1 MKFPEQNGPTR
12 IAILDFGT
20 NTFNLLI
27 TDVSNENKL
36 HVLLTAKEAVK
47 LGEGGITKK
56 IITPEAFERGLKAI
70 DRHLE
75 RVKEYNV
82 IKVYAFA
89 TSAIRDASNGKD
101 FIHAVKE
108 KFDIH
113 VLIIEGEREAEMIYR
128 GVRLSLPFDEKP
140 VLILD
145 IGGGS
150 NEFIIAN
157 KKGIF
162 WKHSFNLG
170 MARLL
175 ETFHP
180 SNPISPAE
188 IEKLKTYLK
197 TELKELFAA
206 VAEYKPAVL
215 IGASGSFETIAA
227 MLQHRFPGKY
237 RKDNNPAREILFDD
251 FIQMHEVLLKST
263 IEERR
268 LMQGMEPVRVE
279 MIVLASIFIR
289 ITLEE
294 CKIKK
299 ILQSD
304 YALKEGVIAEILNL

>member
-1 MKFPEQNGPTR
+1 MYPQNAESTR

-27 TDVSNENKL
+27 TEVSAENKL
-36 HVLLTAKEAVK
+36 NVLHTSKEAVK

-56 IITPEAFERGLKAI
+56 LITEQAFERGLTAI
-70 DRHLE
+70 ERHLE
-75 RVKEYNV
+75 RLKEFHV
-82 IKVYAFA
+82 RKVYAFA

-101 FIHAVKE
+101 FIQAVKD

-113 VLIIEGEREAEMIYR
+113 VLIIPGEREAEMIYR
-128 GVRLSLPFDEKP
+128 GVRLSMQMDEKP

-157 KKGIF
+157 KKEIF

-175 ETFHP
+175 ESLNP
-180 SNPISPAE
+180 SNPISYPE
-188 IEKLKTYLK
+188 IEKLTAYLK
-197 TELKELFAA
+197 TELEPLFEA
-206 VAEYKPAVL
+206 VSEFKPKTL
-215 IGASGSFETIAA
+215 LGASGSFETISAI
-227 MLQHRFPGKY
+227 LQHRFPGKY
-237 RKDNNPAREILFDD
+237 KKDNNTFREIFYED
-251 FIQMHEVLLKST
+251 FQSLHELLLKST

-268 LMQGMEPVRVE
+268 IMQGMEPVRVE
-279 MIVLASIFIR
+279 MIVLASIFINV
-289 ITLEE
+289 TLQK
-294 CKIKK
+294 CGIKK

-304 YALKEGVIAEILNL
+304 YALKEGVIAEIMNL